1 MGRRIRLSDES
12 ASSESLPDKSRL
24 RACALPP
31 PAVSVSSRDGYDI
44 EMNSAWLRKVCL
56 SVAVA
61 ALLAAIK
68 GAERLGEQ
76 RHSDPRRTAI
86 RTLSPEAFAELPAN
100 IVTELQRRACRIPQV
115 RSPARPNNV
124 IQGEFAKAGQT
135 DWAVL
140 CSVKGTSRI
149 LVFWG
154 GSEANPAAIAASEDR
169 TYVQDMGAGHLEYSR
184 AIAPVDRRYILE
196 HYAAYGGVKPP
207 PLDHQGI
214 DDSFLEKASIV
225 WYFHKGRWLELS
237 GAD

>member
-1 MGRRIRLSDES
+1 MSISG
-12 ASSESLPDKSRL
+12 
-24 RACALPP
+24 
-31 PAVSVSSRDGYDI
+31 RDGYDI
-44 EMNSAWLRKVCL
+44 EMNSAWLRNVCL

-61 ALLAAIK
+61 SLPAVIE
-68 GAERLGEQ
+68 GSQRVGEQ
-76 RHSDPRRTAI
+76 RHSNAQRTAI
-86 RTLSPEAFAELPAN
+86 RTLSPEAFAELPTN
-100 IVTELQRRACRIPQV
+100 IVRELQRRACRIPQAG
-115 RSPARPNNV
+115 SQARPNNV
-124 IQGEFAKAGQT
+124 IKGEFAKAGQT

-154 GSEANPAAIAASEDR
+154 GSEVNPAAIAAREDR
-169 TYVQDMGAGHLEYSR
+169 TYVQDMGAGSLEYTR
-184 AIAPVDRRYILE
+184 GIAPVNRRYILE

-225 WYFHKGRWLELS
+225 WYFHKGRWLRLT